1 MLLGINDKASGV
13 VKRNIAVLTKIP
25 EIFLA
30 DFDNQPHVPIQ
41 ARVSLTVTR
50 FIRRLEPP
58 PHGAGPA
65 QSRPGGALFHAN
77 GNPRFLNTITN
88 DKSCLPK
95 EEIERMVSDEEK
107 YKAEDA
113 AATERMSAKN
123 GLELCLK
130 LKSTCSEL
138 RKKGSAQ
145 SLAKF
150 GNASHEASIDRYG
163 NILDRT
169 GRRPQQ
175 KPDYRKKTPINQHIP
190 SANVCLQGRQ
200 ERRPA
205 SGTSRL
211 RVCLSL
217 PSFRSHQ
224 HPLLIRSSY
233 LASSLSASSTSPRGV
248 LAPSIELSLR
258 LAPLHL
264 SVQDGGEHID
274 ISNVSSDSDDEAENM
289 LPQHP
294 GPAGYPHNPGATGAA
309 GADVAVRR
317 GPVVAVAAVQAELH
331 ATQAQA
337 SQLDKENR
345 QLRESLQFMQNEV
358 NSERMDGDSKFPS
371 ELKPLD
377 RLIRKAAVLY
387 ATRCRPWVP
396 ASAFEPPPS
405 RDVDPLDFRQRFPSE
420 PGRSSNALK
429 HAYSAELYRLVDPAL
444 RPHLGNTWVQAR
456 GHLSEIFGPLHD
468 ADLVISNDLAEV
480 EKDRRCKY
488 WRGEPGDEHP
498 PIMYAPDQHGDLRYV
513 FQNMAIVNFIKI
525 ALFGSGA
532 LRVRNGRYD
541 GKSFGRKYK
550 ITTLDH
556 HMIAFSVTVLRFFLS
571 HDAHFEERGK
581 QSQTPFAEFYDKTF
595 KALLEYQD
603 DEWLSRTLEW
613 LHQQVFGTPLA
624 RNSGGAVNAPPPDV
638 LPETGRQIRWED
650 LRTLARPPTDD
661 LEHTSA
667 PVARPATPAPAA
679 QPPPTLSWA
688 SLQPNSESIS
698 GAPGPPPILT
708 STRPSSDHVQFE
720 NHASSYHAPP
730 LPLSQSPPRLQG
742 PPGLRRAGTGH
753 WAVTPR
759 PAGAS
764 SAVPDSNVDP
774 SLGAT
779 NVDAASDQLITSLND
794 ITITGLPS
802 TDILSYAGAP
812 RGGGPSN
819 GGMPD
824 GVILH
829 GSVILHSGSAP
840 GGVAPS
846 GGAPSGDIMLNSG
859 LMPHGGGMPNGVMPH
874 GGSGGGSVGPDG
886 SAPGNVVPPQ
896 TGGVVPHDHS
906 IAPYG
911 NASNGGAPSG
921 NAGDGLNGD
930 AHHHNGPSPA
940 SARRQRGGRPRV
952 PTAEPVRRSL
962 RTAAA
967 QQNS

>member
-50 FIRRLEPP
+50 FIRSLEPP

-123 GLELCLK
+123 GLELYAYNLRSSLEGENPADEPNRVRSLLNEAIARPNARTDPVDGTCLK

-217 PSFRSHQ
+217 PSLRSHQ

-331 ATQAQA
+331 VTQAQA

-405 RDVDPLDFRQRFPSE
+405 WDVDPLDFRQRFPSE

-456 GHLSEIFGPLHD
+456 FTALALHRK
-468 ADLVISNDLAEV
+468 SN
-480 EKDRRCKY
+480 
-488 WRGEPGDEHP
+488 
-498 PIMYAPDQHGDLRYV
+498 M
-513 FQNMAIVNFIKI
+513 VN
-525 ALFGSGA
+525 
-532 LRVRNGRYD
+532 
-541 GKSFGRKYK
+541 
-550 ITTLDH
+550 
-556 HMIAFSVTVLRFFLS
+556 
-571 HDAHFEERGK
+571 
-581 QSQTPFAEFYDKTF
+581 
-595 KALLEYQD
+595 
-603 DEWLSRTLEW
+603 
-613 LHQQVFGTPLA
+613 
-624 RNSGGAVNAPPPDV
+624 
-638 LPETGRQIRWED
+638 
-650 LRTLARPPTDD
+650 
-661 LEHTSA
+661 
-667 PVARPATPAPAA
+667 
-679 QPPPTLSWA
+679 
-688 SLQPNSESIS
+688 
-698 GAPGPPPILT
+698 
-708 STRPSSDHVQFE
+708 
-720 NHASSYHAPP
+720 
-730 LPLSQSPPRLQG
+730 
-742 PPGLRRAGTGH
+742 
-753 WAVTPR
+753 
-759 PAGAS
+759 
-764 SAVPDSNVDP
+764 NVY
-774 SLGAT
+774 L
-779 NVDAASDQLITSLND
+779 
-794 ITITGLPS
+794 
-802 TDILSYAGAP
+802 
-812 RGGGPSN
+812 
-819 GGMPD
+819 
-824 GVILH
+824 
-829 GSVILHSGSAP
+829 
-840 GGVAPS
+840 
-846 GGAPSGDIMLNSG
+846 
-859 LMPHGGGMPNGVMPH
+859 
-874 GGSGGGSVGPDG
+874 
-886 SAPGNVVPPQ
+886 
-896 TGGVVPHDHS
+896 
-906 IAPYG
+906 
-911 NASNGGAPSG
+911 
-921 NAGDGLNGD
+921 
-930 AHHHNGPSPA
+930 
-940 SARRQRGGRPRV
+940 
-952 PTAEPVRRSL
+952 
-962 RTAAA
+962 
-967 QQNS
+967 